1 MQSPVR
7 VTLASLAM
15 VTFTL
20 LTPMAHATE
29 VPSDEVLLKGLQ
41 TSTVPNKI
49 ETLLAQNQLN
59 DALALAD
66 AGLRQNDKNL
76 RIRFIRTVVLERLG
90 REDEATKELRRI
102 IGEFPEVPEPY
113 NNLAVLLAKK
123 GELNESETL
132 LNKVLSIAP
141 NFAIARK
148 NLGDL
153 YVTKALNNY
162 EEASKTIKTNTQLN
176 ERLDTLRKWHGEP
189 VKSSVTDN
197 QMPVPSST
205 SGGSRKDERPF
216 ITEYEVEPKPL
227 TQ

>member
-1 MQSPVR
+1 MKSPVR
-7 VTLASLAM
+7 LCLASLALA
-15 VTFTL
+15 TLTLFTPL
-20 LTPMAHATE
+20 SMAAE
-29 VPSDEVLLKGLQ
+29 VPSDEVLLRGLQ

-49 ETLLAQNQLN
+49 ETLLNQNQLN

-90 REDEATKELRRI
+90 REEEATKELRRI

-123 GELNESETL
+123 GELNEAETL
-132 LNKVLSIAP
+132 LNKVLTIAP

-153 YVTKALNNY
+153 YITKALNNY
-162 EEASKTIKTNTQLN
+162 EEAAKTIKTNNQLN
-176 ERLDTLRKWHGEP
+176 DRLETLRTWYGEP
-189 VKSSVTDN
+189 MKSNDSDSQTSPTASN
-197 QMPVPSST
+197 SGST
-205 SGGSRKDERPF
+205 HTNERAF
-216 ITEYEVEPKPL
+216 VTEYEVEPKPI

>member
-1 MQSPVR
+1 MKSPVR
-7 VTLASLAM
+7 LCLASLALA
-15 VTFTL
+15 TLTLFTPL
-20 LTPMAHATE
+20 SMAAE
-29 VPSDEVLLKGLQ
+29 VPSDEVLLRGLQ

-49 ETLLAQNQLN
+49 ETLLNQNQLN

-90 REDEATKELRRI
+90 REEEAIQELRRI
-102 IGEFPEVPEPY
+102 TGEFPEVPEPY

-123 GELNESETL
+123 GELNEAQTL
-132 LNKVLSIAP
+132 LTKVLSIAP

-153 YVTKALNNY
+153 YITKALNNY
-162 EEASKTIKTNTQLN
+162 EEAAKTIKTNTQLN
-176 ERLDTLRKWHGEP
+176 DRLATLRAWHDEP
-189 VKSSVTDN
+189 VKSSASDN
-197 QMPVPSST
+197 HSQTPT
-205 SGGSRKDERPF
+205 SASGNSRKNDRPF
-216 ITEYEVEPKPL
+216 VTEYEVEPKPI